1 MAQLSISEAA
11 KLVARDRKTLYRLIK
26 EGRLSATQD
35 ATGTRQVET
44 SELLRVFGE
53 IRQPETLSETPRDS
67 RATVSMRQHETVESE
82 KIELLKAE
90 LEQLRIKDQ
99 MVELELKHAREV
111 INVREEQIQDLRKAL
126 LLLEAPRSQ
135 AAPDPAPK
143 GFWTKPRRLFGW

>member
-35 ATGTRQVET
+35 ATGARQVET

-53 IRQPETLSETPRDS
+53 IKQPETLSETPRDS
-67 RATVSMRQHETVESE
+67 RATVSMRQHETVNETVRVA
-82 KIELLKAE
+82 LLEAE
-90 LEQLRIKDQ
+90 LR
-99 MVELELKHAREV
+99 HARDMLAEKATLLAAK
-111 INVREEQIQDLRKAL
+111 ESQIDDLRHSL
-126 LLLEAPRSQ
+126 RLLEAPRSQ

-143 GFWTKPRRLFGW
+143 GFWTKPRKLFGW